1 MTATCG
7 SASSRVSDDPAM
19 TGESAGSGPGRNAG
33 PARRGG
39 GRWQA
44 PVDPPGVLRLFF
56 AVPLPPEARASV
68 GDLIEQVQRSVGD
81 GTARIRWVRVDG
93 LHLTLR
99 FLGPTPEDRVTPLAE
114 AADALARADAPFEVT
129 LVGGGAFPSLA
140 RPRSLWIGV
149 SNGAERLAALADG
162 LTAAAGE
169 CGLVLD
175 TRPFAPHL
183 TVGRTDGV
191 RLGPAAALTLAEA
204 ADALHVRFE
213 VDRVVLYR
221 SLLGGGPA
229 RYEPLHEA
237 RLGG

>member
-1 MTATCG
+1 MRQG
-7 SASSRVSDDPAM
+7 
-19 TGESAGSGPGRNAG
+19 GPRG
-33 PARRGG
+33 RGG
-39 GRWQA
+39 GRDRWAA
-44 PVDPPGVLRLFF
+44 PVDEPGTLRLFF
-56 AVPLPPEARASV
+56 AVPVPGDAQARV
-68 GDLIEQVQRSVGD
+68 GELIETVQSSVGD

-99 FLGPTPEDRVTPLAE
+99 FLGPTPEDRRPPLE
-114 AADALARADAPFEVT
+114 AAADTIAAAIPAFEVR
-129 LVGGGAFPSLA
+129 LAGGGAFPSLA

-149 SNGAERLAALADG
+149 DEGADRLADIADR

-183 TVGRTDGV
+183 TVARTDGV
-191 RLGPAAALTLAEA
+191 RLGPAAATMLAAAAEA
-204 ADALHVRFE
+204 LDVRFT
-213 VDRVVLYR
+213 VDRFVLFR